1 MSKHQKQLLDKLIQK
16 YENSMHANPSKE
28 NPTKRVMFHLKN
40 YRAYDVQDFD
50 IVEEINADMEELQS
64 KGYLQIVYDQ
74 EHMNHMK
81 TIILNL
87 DRVSDIYQEY
97 YGKQSK
103 NEEVQQLSQLLQDY
117 QKKIKTS
124 WIQTFIH
131 DEQAYLINNGC
142 LHKYV
147 GKDIDHIKQ
156 FFMVLAYIDE
166 GRNNFIRAMSNDL
179 FHDTKYFE
187 NELKSSFLSVI
198 HRYEPTYLLAKADDY
213 EMRESEI
220 FRSLGFQLYPE
231 EFAWC
236 APIQLYFKDGTCID
250 TTPFQKGFILSG
262 DMLSDI
268 EHMEIQAKRLV
279 LIENKANYYHYLK
292 HKQPDEAIVFAGG
305 HYSPVRKQ
313 LYECMRE
320 GFQGEIYLSSDID
333 LGGFLMYARLKE
345 EVFPNL
351 KPYHMS
357 LDVYEKYLK
366 YARSVD
372 EAYIDKINKARSR
385 EDLAIF
391 HDVMDAIVKH
401 KKALE
406 QEAMIIK

>member
-1 MSKHQKQLLDKLIQK
+1 MSRHQKQLLDKLIQK
-16 YENSMHANPSKE
+16 YENSAHANPNKDNSK
-28 NPTKRVMFHLKN
+28 RRIMFHLKS
-40 YRAYDVQDFD
+40 YHAYDVQDFD

-64 KGYLQIVYDQ
+64 NGYIQIEYDR
-74 EHMNHMK
+74 EHVNHMK

-87 DRVSDIYQEY
+87 ERVSDIYQEY

-103 NEEVQQLSQLLQDY
+103 NDEAQQLSQLLQDY

-131 DEQAYLINNGC
+131 DEQAYLVSNGC

-156 FFMVLAYIDE
+156 LFMVLAYIDE

-187 NELKSSFLSVI
+187 KELKNSFLSLI
-198 HRYEPTYLLAKADDY
+198 HKYEPTYLLAKADDY

-262 DMLSDI
+262 DMLTDI

-279 LIENKANYYHYLK
+279 LIENKANYYHYIK
-292 HKQPDEAIVFAGG
+292 HKQSDEAIVFAGG

-333 LGGFLMYARLKE
+333 LGGFLMFARLKN

-372 EAYIDKINKARSR
+372 EAYLDKIEKVQSC

-406 QEAMIIK
+406 QEAMIIR

>member
-16 YENSMHANPSKE
+16 YENSMHSNPSKE
-28 NPTKRVMFHLKN
+28 NSTKRVMLHLKN

-50 IVEEINADMEELQS
+50 IVEEINADMEELKG
-64 KGYLQIVYDQ
+64 KGYIQIIYDQ

-81 TIILNL
+81 TIVLNL
-87 DRVSDIYQEY
+87 ERISDIYQEY

-103 NEEVQQLSQLLQDY
+103 NEEALQLSQLLHEY
-117 QKKIKTS
+117 QKKIKTP

-147 GKDIDHIKQ
+147 GKDIAHIKQ
-156 FFMVLAYIDE
+156 LFMVLAYIDE
-166 GRNNFIRAMSNDL
+166 GHSNFIRAMSNYL

-187 NELKSSFLSVI
+187 NELKNSFLLLI
-198 HRYEPTYLLAKADDY
+198 HKYEPTYLLAKADDY

-236 APIQLYFKDGTCID
+236 APIQLYLKDGTCID
-250 TTPFQKGFILSG
+250 TTSFQKGFILNG

-268 EHMEIQAKRLV
+268 KHIKIQAKRLI
-279 LIENKANYYHYLK
+279 LIENKANYYHCIK

-305 HYSPVRKQ
+305 HFSPVRKQ

-320 GFQGEIYLSSDID
+320 GFHGEIFLSSDID
-333 LGGFLMYARLKE
+333 LGGFLMFARLKG
-345 EVFPNL
+345 EVFPDL

-357 LDVYEKYLK
+357 LDIYEKYLK

-372 EAYIDKINKARSR
+372 EAYLDKIKKVRSR

-391 HDVMDAIVKH
+391 YDVMDAILKH